1 MHGYFPGPANLRAT
15 FMAMG
20 PGVKPGKDLG
30 LIDMRAIAPTLAKAM
45 GASLPD
51 AEAAPIDLR

>member
-1 MHGYFPGPANLRAT
+1 
-15 FMAMG
+15 MAMG

-51 AEAAPIDLR
+51 AEAAAIDLR